1 MEDLEHLAIIW
12 FGVFVSSF
20 LAKRT
25 NLTAVLYFL
34 AFGSLMVNIG
44 ILPVETSPFIEG
56 LSNIG
61 IIIIMFALGFEENS
75 SKFVQGIKRSWGIAL
90 FGAIAPF
97 LVAYYTA
104 MYYWGDVNLALMC
117 GLAMTMTAV
126 SLTMVSLRSEGLNTS
141 NAARGIMTSA
151 VLDNIG
157 SLALV
162 ALVVPLAVGESE
174 VSITGILSVVLN
186 VFVFFGIVT
195 ALGLWIFP
203 SESQGRFMHRI
214 PFIRNH
220 GVRDLLLLGE
230 SSTATLAILLLGLVI
245 GIIAHYFSFHPAVG
259 AYMAGLIL
267 KKEYFHVD
275 KAVQE
280 TAYQNTKHVI
290 DDVAFS
296 WIGPVFFV
304 TLGTRIILDFD
315 IIIAVLPETVVLT
328 AGLFAGQTMSALL
341 AARFTGRFHW
351 HESIM
356 IGFGMLG
363 RAELAFVVLNI
374 GYVEH
379 AIFTEQAFYT
389 LMLTAFWLNIS
400 VPVMIRFWHPYYTG
414 EKQLTLRFG
423 NCHINLS
430 REKTTEEVVKIPE
443 KFRPTLIIY
452 EGFGNQV
459 QGNRAV
465 CTRHKQAG

>member
-1 MEDLEHLAIIW
+1 MEDLEYLAIIW

-97 LVAYYTA
+97 LVAYCTA
-104 MYYWGDVNLALMC
+104 MYFWGDVKLALMC

-126 SLTMVSLRSEGLNTS
+126 SLTMVCLRSEGLNTS
-141 NAARGIMTSA
+141 TAARGIMTSA

-162 ALVVPLAVGESE
+162 ALVVPLAIGESE
-174 VSITGILSVVLN
+174 VSVIGILTVILN

-267 KKEYFHVD
+267 KKEYFHVN
-275 KAVQE
+275 KAAQE

-328 AGLFAGQTMSALL
+328 AGLFAGQTISALL
-341 AARFTGRFHW
+341 AARYTGRFHW

-389 LMLTAFWLNIS
+389 LMFTAFWLNVS

-414 EKQLTLRFG
+414 EKQLALRYG
-423 NCHINLS
+423 NCRISLS
-430 REKTTEEVVKIPE
+430 REKTTEEDVGIPV
-443 KFRPTLIIY
+443 KFRPTLIVH
-452 EGFGNQV
+452 EGFADQW
-459 QGNRAV
+459 QADRTA
-465 CTRHKQAG
+465 CTWRKQAG

>member
-1 MEDLEHLAIIW
+1 MEDLEYLAIIW

-34 AFGSLMVNIG
+34 AFGSLMVNTG

-75 SKFVQGIKRSWGIAL
+75 SKFVRGIKRSWGIAL
-90 FGAIAPF
+90 FGAIVPF

-104 MYYWGDVNLALMC
+104 MYYWGDAKLALMC

-126 SLTMVSLRSEGLNTS
+126 SLAMISLRSEGLNTS

-162 ALVVPLAVGESE
+162 ALVVPLAIGESE
-174 VSITGILSVVLN
+174 VSITGILSIILN

-203 SESQGRFMHRI
+203 SESPGKFMHRI

-220 GVRDLLLLGE
+220 GVRDLLMLGE
-230 SSTATLAILLLGLVI
+230 FGTATLGILLLGLVI
-245 GIIAHYFSFHPAVG
+245 GIISHYFSFHPAVG
-259 AYMAGLIL
+259 AYMAGLII

-275 KAVQE
+275 KASQE

-315 IIIAVLPETVVLT
+315 IIISVLPETMMLT
-328 AGLFAGQTMSALL
+328 AGLFVGQIISALL
-341 AARFTGRFHW
+341 AARYTGHFHW

-363 RAELAFVVLNI
+363 RAELAFVVINI

-389 LMLTAFWLNIS
+389 LMLTAFWLNVS
-400 VPVMIRFWHPYYTG
+400 VPVMIRLWHPYYTG
-414 EKQLTLRFG
+414 EKQLALRFG
-423 NCHINLS
+423 NCRISLS
-430 REKTTEEVVKIPE
+430 REKATEEDVEIPV
-443 KFRPTLIIY
+443 KFRPTLIVHK
-452 EGFGNQV
+452 GFRGQW
-459 QGNRAV
+459 QADRTASAW
-465 CTRHKQAG
+465 RKQAG

>member
-1 MEDLEHLAIIW
+1 MEDLEYLAIIW

-34 AFGSLMVNIG
+34 AFGSLMVNTG

-90 FGAIAPF
+90 FGAIVPF
-97 LVAYYTA
+97 IVAYYTA
-104 MYYWGDVNLALMC
+104 MYYWGDVKLALMC

-162 ALVVPLAVGESE
+162 ALVIPLAIGESE
-174 VSITGILSVVLN
+174 VSITGILSMILN

-203 SESQGRFMHRI
+203 SESPGKFMHRI

-220 GVRDLLLLGE
+220 GVRDLLMLGE
-230 SSTATLAILLLGLVI
+230 FGTATLGILLLGLVI
-245 GIIAHYFSFHPAVG
+245 GIISHYFSFHPAVG

-275 KAVQE
+275 KASQE
-280 TAYQNTKHVI
+280 TAYRNTKHVI

-315 IIIAVLPETVVLT
+315 IIISVLPETMVLT
-328 AGLFAGQTMSALL
+328 AGLFVGQIISALL
-341 AARFTGRFHW
+341 AARYTGHFHW

-389 LMLTAFWLNIS
+389 LMLTAFWLNVS
-400 VPVMIRFWHPYYTG
+400 VPVMIRLWHPYYTG
-414 EKQLTLRFG
+414 EKQLALRFG
-423 NCHINLS
+423 NCRISLS
-430 REKTTEEVVKIPE
+430 REKATEENVEIPV
-443 KFRPTLIIY
+443 KFRPTLIVHK
-452 EGFGNQV
+452 GFRGQW
-459 QGNRAV
+459 QADRTASAW
-465 CTRHKQAG
+465 RKQAG